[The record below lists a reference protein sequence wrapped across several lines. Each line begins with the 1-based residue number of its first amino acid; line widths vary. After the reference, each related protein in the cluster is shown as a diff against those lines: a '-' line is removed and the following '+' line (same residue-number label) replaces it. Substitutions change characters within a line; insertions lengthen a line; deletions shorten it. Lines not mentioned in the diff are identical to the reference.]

1 MKKTVINK
9 ETVSGRV
16 YEHKLVVKQVKN
28 QNSDNFGKDFIS
40 GTIDVAT
47 DEDCL
52 NIVTVHFTYVAPTN
66 KVGSANTTF
75 AALKKII
82 DSGKTVVADGKDEA
96 TMVTINTA
104 LDLNDFYTDRDG
116 NEILVSAKR
125 NEGGFVAIVNKLDP
139 DEIKRNTFEFDFLA
153 NGTRLVEADGENI
166 KEDYLVVKGAIF
178 NYKKAIFPIELIV
191 KSAGGIKYFESL
203 DINPKNLVFTKVSGN
218 INSETIVTKIEE
230 ETAFGESCVKEYS
243 RSKKEWVITSAAKE
257 PYEIGDEENGITT
270 EEIEKALS
278 DREVALAENKKRRD
292 EWKAAQAVTNP
303 TTAPTGA
310 TTAAAGGFNF

>member
-1 MKKTVINK
+1 MRKTINK

-28 QNSDNFGKDFIS
+28 QNSENFGKDFIS

-52 NIVTVHFTYVAPTN
+52 NIVTVHFTYVTPTT
-66 KVGSANTTF
+66 KTGSANTTF

-116 NEILVSAKR
+116 NETLVSAKR
-125 NEGGFVAIVNKLDP
+125 NEGGFVTIVNKLDA
-139 DEIKRNTFEFDFLA
+139 DETKRNTFEFDFLV
-153 NGTRLVEADGENI
+153 NGTRLVEADGENV
-166 KEDYLVVKGAIF
+166 KEDYLVVKGGIF
-178 NYKKAIFPIELIV
+178 NFRNAILPVELIV

-203 DINPKNLVFTKVSGN
+203 EVSPKNLVFTKVWGN
-218 INSETIVTKIEE
+218 INSETIVRTVEE
-230 ETAFGESCVKEYS
+230 ETAFGEPSVKEYS
-243 RSKKEWVITSAAKE
+243 RSIKEWVITKAAKE

-278 DREVALAENKKRRD
+278 DREVALAENKKKQD